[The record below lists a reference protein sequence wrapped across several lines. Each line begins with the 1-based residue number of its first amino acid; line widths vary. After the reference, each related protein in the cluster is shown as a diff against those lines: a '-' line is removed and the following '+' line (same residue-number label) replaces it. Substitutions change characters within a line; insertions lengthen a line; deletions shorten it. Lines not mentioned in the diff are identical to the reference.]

1 MSFLTLRERL
11 ESLSGQV
18 RPDKQLQTLN
28 PECGLY
34 QSILNRSVDNTDGLV
49 EQVVAVLSAIPQL
62 SPYNEGYVRHNPN
75 DDETT
80 VSLSTLAHWSLA
92 QIRLRSPDK
101 VVAQL
106 EEFVSSDCA
115 PMS

>member
-62 SPYNEGYVRHNPN
+62 SPYNEGYVR
-75 DDETT
+75 
-80 VSLSTLAHWSLA
+80 
-92 QIRLRSPDK
+92 RSPHDEASVK
-101 VVAQL
+101 LAT
-106 EEFVSSDCA
+106 
-115 PMS
+115 